1 MSKFKKVLM
10 FACCC
15 VPIATFPLAGEGYYN
30 IQREVIEE
38 LDFKGSID
46 LEGVEV
52 KKTTKVQ
59 GAAKIE
65 GGRFSDVM
73 VSGLLDVEDAKI
85 QGNAEVVGELD
96 AESTEFQ
103 QQLTFTGEEL
113 ELKSSTANDIIIKVN
128 GSKKHIQR
136 LHIKEGSKVSGNITF
151 ESGNGE
157 VVIDEESSFSG
168 NLEGGKVVEEA

>member
-1 MSKFKKVLM
+1 MSKFKKVLLLT
-10 FACCC
+10 CCYI
-15 VPIATFPLAGEGYYN
+15 PATVFSFTGEGYHN
-30 IQREVIEE
+30 IQREVIED

-65 GGRFSDVM
+65 GGRFLDLI
-73 VSGLLDVEDAKI
+73 VSGVLDVEDAKI
-85 QGNAEVVGELD
+85 QGNTEVIGELD

-103 QQLTFTGEEL
+103 QQLMFTGEEL
-113 ELKSSTANDIIIKVN
+113 ELKSSTANDIVIKVN

-168 NLEGGKVVEEA
+168 NLEGGKIVEEA